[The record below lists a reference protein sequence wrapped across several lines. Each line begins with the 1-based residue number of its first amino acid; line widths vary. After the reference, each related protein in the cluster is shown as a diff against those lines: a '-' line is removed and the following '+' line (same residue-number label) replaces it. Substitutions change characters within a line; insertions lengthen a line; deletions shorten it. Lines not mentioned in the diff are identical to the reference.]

1 MILFSIM
8 RENFAIIKDREVLY
22 KKFAELEAFDES
34 SAVTLNR
41 LGIQED
47 DEKQTKNILAVKS
60 LYSHLQLLVQTKLI
74 NVSGDRYFMDLKK
87 YKRNNY
93 NTIIFIA
100 IVFAYLVFLAYT
112 SYINW

>member
-8 RENFAIIKDREVLY
+8 RENFAKIKDREVLY

-87 YKRNNY
+87 YKRIKQNN
-93 NTIIFIA
+93 NLIIA
-100 IVFAYLVFLAYT
+100 IAFVYLVFLVYI
-112 SYINW
+112 SYINL